1 MGVKI
6 YWIKEKDELKFFE
19 YLQSKGI
26 FAEFYF
32 NPGQE
37 TVVIIEN

>member
-19 YLQSKGI
+19 YLISKGI
-26 FAEFYF
+26 NPEFYYI
-32 NPGQE
+32 PGQD
-37 TVVIIEN
+37 TAVVVPK